1 MGDQWP
7 AMLARPPS
15 SIQYAATAANCQP
28 PTLPTFE
35 TNILPTPCQSQPL
48 RVRNN
53 FFPSRHSAVWFP
65 FLIGFGRTSYKAGT
79 SPAAAATS
87 DNCLDFTRFVKKG
100 LNKSAI
106 ACQQP
111 LLIVSRSDAKGRKQ
125 CKLNLFKKPVA
136 AGGGEKNRT
145 VRLPLTQPSVI
156 YRQ

>member
-1 MGDQWP
+1 MACQLGLPVQSNTLP
-7 AMLARPPS
+7 LR
-15 SIQYAATAANCQP
+15 ANCQP

-53 FFPSRHSAVWFP
+53 LFPSLHSTVWFP
-65 FLIGFGRTSYKAGT
+65 FQICFGQTSYKAGT

-87 DNCLDFTRFVKKG
+87 DNCLNFARFVKKA
-100 LNKSAI
+100 LNCAI

-111 LLIVSRSDAKGRKQ
+111 LHIVSRSDAKGRKQ
-125 CKLNLFKKPVA
+125 CKWNLFKKPVA
-136 AGGGEKNRT
+136 AAGEKNRT